1 MPLNYQELAAIAK
14 APDFIAR
21 IQYAICKAAVD
32 VSSESTNTPGHEK
45 RAACAQRML
54 TGSYSWDYVCLA
66 VITNPSIAAGATA
79 VPTDG
84 NGYNIPDGD
93 IQFTVNSMWN
103 AFSGV

>member
-1 MPLNYQELAAIAK
+1 
-14 APDFIAR
+14 
-21 IQYAICKAAVD
+21 
-32 VSSESTNTPGHEK
+32 
-45 RAACAQRML
+45 ML

-79 VPTDG
+79 VPEDG